1 MKRLLLCM
9 AMTGA
14 VWAAA
19 CSGGGSGTPPPP
31 PPPTGFTD
39 ASLTGTYVFSMTGTT
54 VDNTLGTSSFSRVG
68 TFIADGKGGIAAAG
82 GIDDVHIFG
91 ADTPF
96 AITGGNYKI
105 TTDGRGTLSLIEGT
119 TTINYNIAL
128 ASSSN
133 GYLVD
138 MISDDSET
146 GSGTFTLQSATSLA
160 NGTYVFDFAGIAPDG
175 TGNPASFIGDFV
187 ASGAAGSGS
196 IGTGSFVDVNE
207 AGNFTTKASIS
218 GGTYTIDNANPGTG
232 RGTAV
237 IGGLD
242 FVYYVIDS
250 QHAQFMGSDNDA
262 GSPGTIIGE
271 AIAQQAG
278 TPNTV
283 SAFNN
288 SSFVFVMGGS
298 GQGVPFTRG
307 GRLTATSGNLSSV
320 LMDTN
325 NNGTVVSIP
334 LLNNGT
340 ISLDGDNSG
349 RGVITFKD
357 TAKNTGTY
365 TFIFY
370 LSSATQGV
378 VQEVDNANIVEDGAM
393 LAQTGA
399 PFSMSG
405 LAKSYAFN
413 WSGVDGNGN
422 EHDFVGSFAT
432 AGANPNGMVDHNEFN
447 PVTGGKLF
455 LNNLFNGAITIG
467 GDGTGSTGTHS
478 TFVGGISGT
487 PSSSFNY
494 FAYIAN
500 PNTILL
506 MGGAPTAQGVIA
518 GVLTAQAP

>member
-1 MKRLLLCM
+1 MKRILLCI

-14 VWAAA
+14 ALAAA
-19 CSGGGSGTPPPP
+19 CSGGGSVTPPPP

-39 ASLTGTYVFSMTGTT
+39 GSLSGTYVFSMTGTT
-54 VDNTLGTSSFSRVG
+54 VDNTLGVSSFSRVG
-68 TFIADGKGGIAAAG
+68 IFVADGKGGISATSG
-82 GIDDVHIFG
+82 MEDLHIFG
-91 ADTPF
+91 QDNIF

-105 TTDGRGTLSLIEGT
+105 TSDGRGTLSLIEGT
-119 TTINYNIAL
+119 TTVNYNIAL
-128 ASSSN
+128 ATSSN

-146 GSGTFTLQSATSLA
+146 GSGTFTLQTATSLA
-160 NGTYVFDFAGIAPDG
+160 NGTYVFDFAGIAPDL
-175 TGNPASFIGDFV
+175 TGNPASIIGDFV
-187 ASGAAGSGS
+187 ASGTA
-196 IGTGSFVDVNE
+196 GTGTFSNGSFEDINE
-207 AGNFTTKASIS
+207 AGNFVTKASIS
-218 GGTYTIDNANPGTG
+218 GGTYTIDNTNPGTG
-232 RGTAV
+232 RGTAI

-242 FVYYVIDS
+242 FVYYVIDA
-250 QHAQFMGSDNDA
+250 QHAEFMGTDNDA
-262 GSPGTIIGE
+262 GSPGTVIGE
-271 AIAQQAG
+271 AIAQQASA
-278 TPNTV
+278 PNTV

-307 GRLTATSGNLSSV
+307 GRLTATNGNLSSI

-325 NNGTVVSIP
+325 NNGQVVSIP

-340 ISLDGDNSG
+340 ITLDGDNSG

-365 TFIFY
+365 IFVFY

-393 LAQTGA
+393 LGQTGA

-413 WSGVDGNGN
+413 SSGVTNTG
-422 EHDFVGSFAT
+422 EEDFVGSFVT
-432 AGANPNGMVDHNEFN
+432 AASSPNGLADFNEFGD
-447 PVTGGKLF
+447 VKLF
-455 LNNLFNGAITIG
+455 TGNPINGAITVG

-478 TFVGGISGT
+478 TFINTIIGT
-487 PSSSFNY
+487 PTTKLNY

-500 PNTILL
+500 NNTILL
-506 MGGAPTAQGVIA
+506 MGTDTQRVDDGI
-518 GVLTAQAP
+518 LTAQAP